1 MLSVR
6 FSHQEAGTFGE
17 NGIYKTKLNLI
28 LSYKIKILSDSSLRP
43 PLPICNSE
51 TCRARRELIQPYSL
65 VERCSENHVTLDPVI
80 FWTATGCGAPGFQ
93 GEVT

>member
-6 FSHQEAGTFGE
+6 FSHQEARTFGE

-43 PLPICNSE
+43 PLPICNSDLRSE
-51 TCRARRELIQPYSL
+51 ERTASALLSCR
-65 VERCSENHVTLDPVI
+65 
-80 FWTATGCGAPGFQ
+80 
-93 GEVT
+93 EV